1 MSITDKSI
9 AKNGSWFLVTLSVV
23 STIFCLVYL
32 LKKFKSKRTKENFV
46 VLLCSFSSLTCTLFY
61 HMYELHYWEDKSIT
75 SNRTICFVTPL
86 VYKTTIA
93 ANRCFCNLIFAH
105 RYKTINR
112 RISLIAANKVYWF
125 SIVIVVLSV
134 LQTIF
139 DCVSFSIYQKD
150 TTNCFNRSL
159 KVGIYIYSKCIYYFL
174 LAIFQTVILVEIVKP
189 IFNHCMRMNNTTISN
204 DEVKSSL
211 YRVVFSTF
219 VFCLSD
225 FGAIVVFFIRA
236 YFYKMRSPMI
246 FVVNLNINTICLM
259 CSYDNYKTRFFP
271 ILCCFKTERGRSIAN
286 PAFELNKVQS
296 SNTITTVTK

>member
-9 AKNGSWFLVTLSVV
+9 AITGSWFLVTLSVV

-32 LKKFKSKRTKENFV
+32 LKKFNSKRTKENLV

-61 HMYELHYWEDKSIT
+61 HMYDLHYSEDEIIR

-112 RISLIAANKVYWF
+112 RISLFAANKAYWF

-139 DCVSFSIYQKD
+139 DCVFFYVHQNEI
-150 TTNCFNRSL
+150 TNCFNWSL
-159 KVGIYIYSKCIYYFL
+159 KVGIYIYSACTYYLL

-189 IFNHCMRMNNTTISN
+189 IFNHCMQLNNTAISN
-204 DEVKSSL
+204 DEVKSRL
-211 YRVVFSTF
+211 YRVVLSTF

-236 YFYKMRSPMI
+236 YFYMMRPPMV

-259 CSYDNYKTRFFP
+259 CSFDNYKTRLFP
-271 ILCCFKTERGRSIAN
+271 ILCCFKTKRDRSVAN
-286 PAFELNKVQS
+286 PANKLNEVQNS
-296 SNTITTVTK
+296 RVKSIVAK